1 MGLVVREVVCAPRAH
16 VLVRRRYGVYTTM
29 SGVFSDHWNFSL
41 CFVHVVSHAV
51 LCACGIPPDGY
62 ELNTVGVSTN
72 VASVNG
78 HVTVPLWRAMER
90 DSRFSL
96 KRLRLSGIRPTGR
109 IRRVCHRYLTIC
121 QDLEHLVVN

>member
-62 ELNTVGVSTN
+62 ELNTVRSEHKCCLCERACHCAVVESHGKGFTIFIEK
-72 VASVNG
+72 ASVVW
-78 HVTVPLWRAMER
+78 HQTDW
-90 DSRFSL
+90 
-96 KRLRLSGIRPTGR
+96 
-109 IRRVCHRYLTIC
+109 
-121 QDLEHLVVN
+121 